1 LPNPL
6 LWGLVMGLMAV
17 IPVLGTFVIWVPVAV
32 FLALE
37 GSWAK
42 AVILAA
48 WGTIVVSAIDN
59 LLHPVL
65 VGDRLRLHTIP
76 AFISI
81 VGGVILFGASGLILG
96 PLVVTVTV
104 FVLEIWRVRI
114 RRRRPDR

>member
-1 LPNPL
+1 
-6 LWGLVMGLMAV
+6 V
-17 IPVLGTFVIWVPVAV
+17 
-32 FLALE
+32 E

-42 AVILAA
+42 ALILAA
-48 WGTIVVSAIDN
+48 WGTVVVGAIDN

-104 FVLEIWRVRI
+104 FALEIWRVRI
-114 RRRRPDR
+114 RRRAPGS